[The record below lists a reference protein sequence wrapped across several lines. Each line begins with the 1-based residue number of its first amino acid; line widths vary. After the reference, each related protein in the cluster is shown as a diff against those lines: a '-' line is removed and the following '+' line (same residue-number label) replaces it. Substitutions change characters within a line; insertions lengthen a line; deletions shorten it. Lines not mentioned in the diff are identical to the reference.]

1 MYQKRS
7 IGIFIVVLLFLATGC
22 ISEFEKIRRGNDYEL
37 KYQKALEFYE
47 QEEWYKAQVLL
58 EQITGV
64 FRGSEKLE
72 KIYFYY
78 AYTHYNLEKYILAAH
93 YFKNFANTFPNSE
106 FAEEAR
112 FMNAYS
118 NYQLSPNHRLDQGN
132 TADAIEAF
140 QIFVNTHPKSER
152 VAEANRLMDQLRY
165 RLEEKA
171 FAEADL
177 YYKLSDYKAANH
189 TYKNVIKEFPDAGE
203 VERARFMIVKS
214 SYKLAQNSID
224 LVKEERFDE
233 TIEAY
238 KEFKDRHPNSEY
250 IGEAEGI
257 YNSCVQ
263 NIEKL
268 N

>member
-7 IGIFIVVLLFLATGC
+7 LGIFIAILVFMATSC
-22 ISEFEKIRRGNDYEL
+22 MSEFEKIRRGNDYEL
-37 KYQKALEFYE
+37 KYQKALEAYE
-47 QEEWYKAQVLL
+47 QEDWYKAQVLL

-64 FRGSEKLE
+64 FRGSDKLE

-78 AYTHYNLEKYILAAH
+78 AYTHYHLGKFILAAH

-118 NYQLSPNHRLDQGN
+118 NYELSPNYRLDQGN
-132 TADAIEAF
+132 TDEAIQAF
-140 QIFVNTHPKSER
+140 QIFVNTHPKSDR
-152 VAEANRLMDQLRY
+152 VAEANQLMDRLRF
-165 RLEEKA
+165 RQEEKA

-189 TYKNVIKEFPDAGE
+189 TYKNVIKEFPDAGD

-233 TIEAY
+233 AIEAY
-238 KEFKDRHPNSEY
+238 KEFKDRHPSSEY
-250 IGEAEGI
+250 IAEAESI
-257 YNSCVQ
+257 YKSCVL